1 MSPPNVFYS
10 SLLMIAGGVC
20 LFVASIILQ
29 SRRKVPG
36 ALALMILLFAL
47 AWWDITYGIFWA
59 GTSGPSP
66 YFWLDIT
73 YIGVVTVPSALFVF
87 SLQIS
92 NKSDWLKR
100 PLAALIYLEPLIVLF
115 ILFTDQYHGLFFAG
129 KRTEN
134 SAFILDA
141 GPVFWFN
148 VVFSYSLV
156 LLATI
161 VLVRALFRSSGMY
174 RWQISL
180 VLGGLAVTWLNS
192 VIFIFGI
199 SPLPGADNTPFS
211 FTIAA
216 IAFAYS
222 LLRHHLLDIV
232 PVARDVLVE
241 KMTDGVLVIDDL
253 NRVVDINL
261 TAKKL
266 LNITGDVL
274 GFPVE
279 QIFFHLGSKERE
291 AFRSLRSTFDIELA
305 GELVTHMEVKV
316 SPIMDRHEKLLG
328 RLIILHDIT
337 KLKGIQNEL
346 RLLASRDS
354 LTGAVNRRH
363 FMELAKR
370 ELSRAKRYQRR
381 LGLVIMDL
389 DNFKM
394 VNDTYGHQ
402 AGDQALL
409 ALKKVCTQGTRTVD
423 IFARLGGEEFVLMLP
438 ETGKEAAA
446 VIAERLKEALEKTTI
461 KFGSH
466 KFIVTISMGV
476 TEYNEQKD
484 DTLDA
489 MLSRADKALYQAK
502 ENGRNQVLIWQT
514 ERNRSGK

>member
-1 MSPPNVFYS
+1 
-10 SLLMIAGGVC
+10 MIAGGVC
-20 LFVASIILQ
+20 LFVAAIILQ
-29 SRRKVPG
+29 SRRKDTG
-36 ALALMILLFAL
+36 AFALMILLIAL
-47 AWWDITYGIFWA
+47 AWWDITYGVFWA

-73 YIGVVTVPSALFVF
+73 YIGVVIVPSALLVF
-87 SLQIS
+87 SLQLA

-100 PLAALIYLEPLIVLF
+100 PLAALIYLEPIIILIL
-115 ILFTDQYHGLFFAG
+115 LFTDPYHGLFFAG

-161 VLVRALFRSSGMY
+161 VLVRAFLRSSGMY

-180 VLGGLAVTWLNS
+180 ILGGLGVTWLNS
-192 VIFIFGI
+192 IIFIFGI
-199 SPLPGADNTPFS
+199 NPLPGADNTPFS
-211 FTIAA
+211 FTITA

-222 LLRHHLLDIV
+222 LLRHHLLEIV

-261 TAKKL
+261 AAKKL

-274 GFPVE
+274 GFPIE
-279 QIFFHLGSKERE
+279 QIFFHMGSKERE
-291 AFRSLRSTFDIELA
+291 AFRALRSTFDIELA

-316 SPIMDRHEKLLG
+316 SPIMDRREKLLG

-370 ELSRAKRYQRR
+370 ELTRAKRYKRN
-381 LGLVIMDL
+381 LALVLMDL
-389 DNFKM
+389 DSFKK

-402 AGDQALL
+402 AGDQVLL

-423 IFARLGGEEFVLMLP
+423 VFARLGGEEFVLMLP
-438 ETGKEAAA
+438 ETGKESAA
-446 VIAERLKEALEKTTI
+446 VLAERLREALENTII
-461 KFGSH
+461 KFGAH
-466 KFIVTISMGV
+466 KFQVTISMGV
-476 TEYNEQKD
+476 TEYGVQKE

-489 MLSRADKALYQAK
+489 MLSRADKALYLAK
-502 ENGRNQVLIWQT
+502 ANGRNQVSIWQT
-514 ERNRSGK
+514 ERNRTGR